1 MQRIIRITSF
11 VLIMTL
17 LISGCAVRKNETKK
31 DTAVKLTSDCQ
42 VAVAFNP
49 VLFFDYDKVVAFND
63 INTAMNADVKN
74 KNLTAFGD
82 TDWCWVNI
90 SSDRVWRMRNP
101 LQLDRWHNGES
112 NADSKL
118 KAYSLTENGST
129 AFMCY
134 STKLID
140 LKPYDGEGLEDNG
153 LLLSA
158 SGDREEGLCYR
169 VTESGSLY
177 LPAMTFTALDSVG
190 GVKTGFLDSEDGSQR
205 TAVVKIT
212 INGKVLWCDE
222 IGNCV
227 GESGDTVTSLQSE
240 ERYDLP
246 VNEGDVVTFSLQLNG
261 EKSPSIFDKDEPE
274 TDSDSDEFE
283 ILEPESGEEPTVV
296 SETEIKFLNGYDSTF
311 RVVYP
316 AGADIQTQKIALSLR
331 RQLEILLQAP
341 VTVVTDDQAATDYEI
356 LIGETNRK
364 ESGEVYS
371 QIRGYRKNCAN
382 DYIVTVRGKKV
393 CLAATSYVAL
403 EKAANYFTE
412 TYFISDRSA
421 VPTDLK
427 VVSRPTL
434 RNFTIKGIP
443 VSKYVIRTE
452 KYPSILG
459 RRAATDLAEFFIVNG
474 GINIAVLNDQTKTE
488 NEILVG
494 LTERSGISADVFKN
508 QSLDY
513 VKGYEQTEYKVFFDG
528 NRLFLEAGSD
538 YAANYAT
545 QLLIKSLTTA
555 NDIPANYHKS
565 GKYAAKDYTL
575 SDGYAY
581 VWGDEFYTSDMEG
594 NAIVNNLDYWV
605 DTIPNGEDGAN
616 YVNYPADSKLVTE
629 ILKLD
634 ATDPLRKLLSNLNTD
649 KTHVEYY
656 SFGKKYQGGKNAGIY
671 GTQDNMMYQIT
682 KFDTEK
688 GFYSSHLE
696 TSGKMNFRYG
706 ILEVR
711 GKVGVIPGASST
723 FWMGDASG
731 SEDANE
737 IDIFEN
743 FGTKNLIPNLH
754 SWPNHYA
761 QHTDHGATGDFKKV
775 IATPAKGKTFNDEFH
790 YIGIEW
796 DKDFIDFY
804 VDGQIT
810 ASAEMTDTKWDLFE
824 HKDYILISLDVG
836 SAFYQFESIK
846 PGDTGGIEELLNFGC
861 TQYYDYFRIFQKST
875 GKQRVWDYVN
885 K

>member
-1 MQRIIRITSF
+1 
-11 VLIMTL
+11 MTL
-17 LISGCAVRKNETKK
+17 LISGCGIQKK
-31 DTAVKLTSDCQ
+31 ADQTAASVKLASECQ

-49 VLFFDYDKVVAFND
+49 VLFFDYDKVLAFND
-63 INTAMNADVKN
+63 INTAITTDLKN
-74 KNLTAFGD
+74 KTLTAFQD

-101 LQLDRWHNGES
+101 FELDRWHNGNR

-140 LKPYDGEGLEDNG
+140 LQPYNSDSLQDSGII
-153 LLLSA
+153 LSA
-158 SGDREEGLCYR
+158 STDKEEGLCYR
-169 VTESGSLY
+169 ATESGTLY
-177 LPAMTFTALDSVG
+177 LPAMAFTALDSVG

-205 TAVVKIT
+205 TAVVKIA
-212 INGKVLWCDE
+212 INGRPLWCDE
-222 IGNCV
+222 IGNYV
-227 GESGDTVTSLQSE
+227 GDSGDKVTSLQSE
-240 ERYDLP
+240 ELYDLP
-246 VNEGDVVTFSLQLNG
+246 VNEGDVVSFSLQLNG
-261 EKSPSIFDKDEPE
+261 EKTATVFDQNESE
-274 TDSDSDEFE
+274 TTETPDFIE
-283 ILEPESGEEPTVV
+283 ILEPDIEEDQTVITQ
-296 SETEIKFLNGYDSTF
+296 TEIKFLNGYDSLF
-311 RVVYP
+311 QVVYP
-316 AGADIQTQKIALSLR
+316 ASADIQIRKIAMATR
-331 RQLEILLQAP
+331 RQLELLLQAP
-341 VTVVTDDQAATDYEI
+341 VTVVPDNKPKTKYEI

-364 ESGEVYS
+364 ESKEVFS

-382 DYIVTVRGKKV
+382 DYIVTVKNTKV
-393 CLAATSYVAL
+393 CLAATSYVSLKRAVD
-403 EKAANYFTE
+403 YFTK
-412 TYFISDRSA
+412 TYFISDQSA
-421 VPTDLK
+421 VPTDLN
-427 VVSRPTL
+427 VVSRPML

-474 GINIAVLNDQTKTE
+474 GINIKVANDQKTTE
-488 NEILVG
+488 HEILVG
-494 LTERSGISADVFKN
+494 MTERSGIAADVFRN

-513 VKGYEQTEYKVFFDG
+513 VKGYKQTQYNVFFEG
-528 NRLFLEAGSD
+528 NKLFLEAGSD

-545 QLLIKSLTTA
+545 QLLIKSLSTA
-555 NDIPANYHKS
+555 NDIPSHYHKS
-565 GKYAAKDYTL
+565 GKYTAKEYTL

-581 VWGDEFYTSDMEG
+581 VWGDEFFTSDIDG
-594 NAIVNNLDYWV
+594 NKVANNLDYWV
-605 DTIPNGEDGAN
+605 DTIPNGEDGSN
-616 YVNYPADSKLVTE
+616 YINYAADSKLVTE

-634 ATDPLRKLLSNLNTD
+634 ASDPLRKLLSDLNTD
-649 KTHVEYY
+649 KTHGEYY

-671 GTQDNMMYQIT
+671 GTKDNMMYQIT
-682 KFDTEK
+682 KFNTEK

-836 SAFYQFESIK
+836 SAFYQFESTK
-846 PGDTGGIEELLNFGC
+846 PGDTGGIGELLNFGC